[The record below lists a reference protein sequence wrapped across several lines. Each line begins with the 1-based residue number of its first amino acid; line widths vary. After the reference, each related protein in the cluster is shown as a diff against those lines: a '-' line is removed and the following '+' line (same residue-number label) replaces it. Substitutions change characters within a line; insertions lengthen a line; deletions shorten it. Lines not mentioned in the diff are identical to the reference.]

1 MKFLGLTADSIRPE
15 VVAAAETVLAEIDQK
30 FELNIKLEHDTVD
43 FKSVD
48 KHGVTIRPKM
58 SGRES
63 LSSILTSCAKQLN
76 AFSQTSTASKG
87 GVR

>member
-1 MKFLGLTADSIRPE
+1 MRFLGLTADGIGPE
-15 VVAAAETVLAEIDQK
+15 VNATAETVLAEINQK
-30 FELNIKLEHDTVD
+30 FELNVKLEHDTVG

-63 LSSILTSCAKQLN
+63 LSSILTSCAKQLK
-76 AFSQTSTASKG
+76 AFSETSTGSKAG
-87 GVR
+87 AR

>member
-1 MKFLGLTADSIRPE
+1 MRFLGLSSDGIGPKVDAT
-15 VVAAAETVLAEIDQK
+15 AETVLAEINQK

-58 SGRES
+58 LGMER
-63 LSSILTSCAKQLN
+63 LISILTSCAKQLR
-76 AFSQTSTASKG
+76 AFTQILTSSKVG
-87 GVR
+87 AR

>member
-1 MKFLGLTADSIRPE
+1 MRFLGLIADGIGPE
-15 VVAAAETVLAEIDQK
+15 VNATAETVLAEINQK

-58 SGRES
+58 SGRVKPE
-63 LSSILTSCAKQLN
+63 LN
-76 AFSQTSTASKG
+76 LDIVRETAECF
-87 GVR
+87 

>member
-1 MKFLGLTADSIRPE
+1 MRFLDLTADGIGPE
-15 VVAAAETVLAEIDQK
+15 VNATAETVLAEINQK
-30 FELNIKLEHDTVD
+30 FELNVKLEHDTVG

-63 LSSILTSCAKQLN
+63 LSSILTSCAKQLK
-76 AFSQTSTASKG
+76 AFTQTSTASKG

>member
-1 MKFLGLTADSIRPE
+1 MTSDGIGPE
-15 VVAAAETVLAEIDQK
+15 VDATAETVLAEIDQK
-30 FELNIKLEHDTVD
+30 FELNIKLEHDAVD

-58 SGRES
+58 LGRES
-63 LSSILTSCAKQLN
+63 LGSILTSCAKQLK
-76 AFSQTSTASKG
+76 AFTQTSTASKG